1 MVMAWHGERTHGI
14 RKKPW
19 DPEDRKKKQI
29 RQGREGGGMRA
40 EIITRGSLKEGRE
53 RVRVCK
59 AKGKTNIRGVRV
71 IIVDFIYAVQCNL
84 EMATF
89 LLFFA

>member
-1 MVMAWHGERTHGI
+1 MARHGERTHGI

-29 RQGREGGGMRA
+29 RQGREGGGMRV
-40 EIITRGSLKEGRE
+40 EIITRGSSKGGKE

-59 AKGKTNIRGVRV
+59 SKRKKQNIRGVRV